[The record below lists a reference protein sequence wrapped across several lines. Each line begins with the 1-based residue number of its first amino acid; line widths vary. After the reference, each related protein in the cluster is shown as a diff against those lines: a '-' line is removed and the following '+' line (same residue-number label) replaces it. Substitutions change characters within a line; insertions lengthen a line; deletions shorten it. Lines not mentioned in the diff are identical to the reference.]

1 MNLESFFKLSYGL
14 YVITAKDG
22 EELSGYIATTAFQV
36 TAEPPQIAISCHK
49 DNQSAKT
56 IEKSKAFGIS
66 VLGKDADSGLIGTFG
81 YSSSTDNNKF
91 KDVDYKIGSTGS
103 PLILSNSIATF
114 ECEVVDKFDVGTHV
128 IFVGKVVE
136 AELLNESKD
145 PLTYAYYR
153 DAKKGLAPKNAPT
166 YIDKEKLQEKE
177 PEPTAEKSED
187 EGANFICTICAYV
200 YEPKLGDE
208 TQGVPAGTSFVDV
221 PEDWVCPVCAAAKS
235 FFVSEN

>member
-22 EELSGYIATTAFQV
+22 DNLSGYIANTAFQV

-49 DNQSAKT
+49 DNHSAKT
-56 IEKSKAFGIS
+56 IDKSKAFGIS
-66 VLGKDADSGLIGTFG
+66 VLERDADTGLIGTFG
-81 YSSSTDNNKF
+81 YSSSTDTDKF

-103 PLILSNSIATF
+103 PLILSDSIATF
-114 ECEVVDKFDVGTHV
+114 ECEVVDKFDVGTHI
-128 IFVGKVVE
+128 IFVGKVVDT
-136 AELLNESKD
+136 ELLNESKD

-166 YIDKEKLQEKE
+166 YIDKEKLEEKKQKPKTE
-177 PEPTAEKSED
+177 ESESD
-187 EGANFICTICAYV
+187 GANFVCTICAYV
-200 YEPKLGDE
+200 YEPKFGDE
-208 TQGVPAGTSFVDV
+208 TQGVPAGTSFADV